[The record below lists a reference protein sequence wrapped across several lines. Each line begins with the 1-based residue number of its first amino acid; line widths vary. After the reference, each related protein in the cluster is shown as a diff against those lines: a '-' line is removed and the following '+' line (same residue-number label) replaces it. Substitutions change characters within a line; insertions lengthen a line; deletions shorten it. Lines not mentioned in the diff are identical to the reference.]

1 MEGGGTGRY
10 ETRREDLVTVWAGG
24 RKGKVLEVCIL
35 EIVIASFILLMHL
48 LYLFLKILFT
58 YS

>member
-48 LYLFLKILFT
+48 LYLFIYLF
-58 YS
+58 